1 MPNRLAVVKV
11 LTQAVLGAQI
21 WNGLRGETVNMPVED
36 YERVEEASTAI
47 LETVARAVNW
57 DRLLMEAYWRHMRMH
72 EDEVPDEVPDERWQP
87 TTSEVCG
94 ECLRE
99 ALLAEDRGAQ
109 DWDKH
114 PSTPLRHNKTDW
126 PTIVAEE
133 LEHRSVATWHP
144 YKD

>member
-1 MPNRLAVVKV
+1 MPNRLAVIKA
-11 LTQAVLGAQI
+11 LTQAVLGAQL
-21 WNGLRGETVNMPVED
+21 WNGLIGETVNMPTED
-36 YERVEEASTAI
+36 YERVEGASAAM
-47 LETVARAVNW
+47 LETVVRAVNW
-57 DRLLMEAYWRHMRMH
+57 ERLLMEAYWRHMRLH
-72 EDEVPDEVPDERWQP
+72 EDKAPEERWQP

-114 PSTPLRHNKTDW
+114 PSTPLRHEKTDW

-133 LEHRSVATWHP
+133 LEHRSAAHWHP